1 METSSTTSENVV
13 AEIGTHK
20 KDSTM
25 TTKTVDIHEAQTHLI
40 QLLEQA
46 FQGID
51 IVITNDDIPIGR
63 LISISA
69 YRTGTNR

>member
-1 METSSTTSENVV
+1 MET
-13 AEIGTHK
+13 
-20 KDSTM
+20 TM
-25 TTKTVDIHEAQTHLI
+25 ITKTVDIYEAQTHLI

-69 YRTGTNR
+69 YRAQTYS

>member
-1 METSSTTSENVV
+1 MGTTM
-13 AEIGTHK
+13 I
-20 KDSTM
+20 
-25 TTKTVDIHEAQTHLI
+25 TKTVDIYEDQTHRI